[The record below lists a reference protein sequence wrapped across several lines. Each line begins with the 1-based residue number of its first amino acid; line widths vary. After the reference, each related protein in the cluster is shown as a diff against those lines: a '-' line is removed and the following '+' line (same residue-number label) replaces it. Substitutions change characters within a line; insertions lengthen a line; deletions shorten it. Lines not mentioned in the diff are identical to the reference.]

1 MLADDFFL
9 GTKLYHKTLS
19 ELCKPMMDYLGTTH
33 AMYVNI
39 DSSGM
44 LSSICTHQQW
54 IARFLENQYYKID
67 PILVHPSNMHNGFV
81 FENTSPDEEFKDSLL
96 ADLSNTFG
104 LYHSFAYVEKISNNR
119 GYYGLIFATAKDN
132 YHMINRLVNEVRI
145 VKEMIRKI
153 NKNLI
158 SVVKDLPDMRMDFA
172 ALKGDAFYTQKGEV
186 FNEDYALFQEK
197 KISLL
202 KKMGLITGC
211 NTHQDFL
218 TKVNLSPQEV
228 NCLRL
233 YLNCSSVRIV
243 AQTLNLADSTVKSYV
258 ENIKNKL
265 DCHTKSELL
274 EKASILESFGYL

>member
-1 MLADDFFL
+1 MLADDFFI

-19 ELCKPMMDYLGTTH
+19 ELCKPMMDYLGATH
-33 AMYVNI
+33 AMYVNV
-39 DSSGM
+39 DKHGKMFSTNTY
-44 LSSICTHQQW
+44 LSW
-54 IARFLENQYYKID
+54 IERLVEQQYYKVD
-67 PILVHPSNMHNGFV
+67 PFMVHPNNIHSGFA
-81 FENTSPDEEFKDSLL
+81 FESSCDDQEFQNSQHYD
-96 ADLSNTFG
+96 AVVNFEFC
-104 LYHSFAYVEKISNNR
+104 HSFVYIEKTPSN
-119 GYYGLIFATAKDN
+119 GYYGFIFATEKDN
-132 YHMINRLVNEVRI
+132 YHMINRLVNEARI

-243 AQTLNLADSTVKSYV
+243 AQSLNLADSTVKSYV